1 MNDTAEPLPPADRE
15 PLVTATGL
23 GIRRGR
29 RWLIDNVDIAIA
41 PGEIVALIGPN
52 GAGKTTLVRTLLGLL
67 RPDSGTMT
75 RRRDV
80 AVGYVPQRVHFDPT
94 LPLTVGRLMTS
105 VIRHPRDRVIEAL
118 AETGMGGRL
127 AAPVSGLSGGELQ
140 RVLLARALLCRPNLL
155 ILDEP
160 LQGVDYSGETEL
172 YDLIARIAAD
182 RGCGILMVSHDLH
195 LVMAATDR
203 VVCLN
208 GHVCC
213 TGKPSEVV
221 EHPEFQ
227 KLFGPALAGRD
238 FYLHVHDHRHE
249 PSGGASPLVPDT
261 APGGEGAGRA

>member
-1 MNDTAEPLPPADRE
+1 MNEASGPLPPADRQ

-29 RWLIDNVDIAIA
+29 RWLIDDVDIAVT

-52 GAGKTTLVRTLLGLL
+52 GAGKTTLVRALLGLVQ
-67 RPDSGTMT
+67 PDSGTVT
-75 RRRDV
+75 RCRD
-80 AVGYVPQRVHFDPT
+80 ATVGYVPQRVHFDPT
-94 LPLTVGRLMTS
+94 LPLAVGRLMTS
-105 VIRHPRDRVIEAL
+105 VTRHPRDRVLEAL
-118 AETGMGGRL
+118 AETGMDGHL
-127 AAPVSGLSGGELQ
+127 ASPVSGLSGGELQ
-140 RVLLARALLCRPNLL
+140 RVLLARALLRRPNLL

-160 LQGVDYSGETEL
+160 LQGVDYSSETEL
-172 YDLIARIAAD
+172 YELISKIAAH
-182 RGCGILMVSHDLH
+182 RGCGVLMVSHDLH

-221 EHPEFQ
+221 KHPEFQ

-249 PSGGASPLVPDT
+249 PSGGVSPLIPD
-261 APGGEGAGRA
+261 AASERERAGRA